1 MERVKVPSYWKKIL
15 LLGLVLIAVG
25 SFFIFDL
32 QQYLTLEYFNH
43 SQAKI
48 SSYVS
53 ENRIAA
59 MLIFFLIYILVT
71 GLSLPGALIMTLVA
85 GALFGL
91 LWGTVLVSFAS
102 SIGASLAFIISRTL
116 LHDFIQER
124 YKKRLKVINEGVRKD
139 GAFYLFTLRLIPI
152 FPFFIINVVMA
163 LTPIRLLTFY
173 LVSQVG
179 MLPGTLVYVN
189 AGTQL
194 AQIDSISSIL
204 SPGLLT
210 AFVLLGL
217 FPYLAKGLVNFV
229 NRQRVY
235 KNYKKPDQFD
245 YNLIVI
251 GAGSAGLVAA
261 YIASAV
267 KARVLLI
274 EKHKMGGDCLNTGC
288 VPSKALIR
296 SSRFLADTH
305 RAEDFGF
312 KPVNA
317 SFDFAE
323 IMQRVQTVIRKIEP
337 HDSVE
342 RYTELGVEC
351 LAGEAEI
358 VSPWEVRV
366 NDRIITTRSIIIA
379 TGAGPFIPPIDGIEQ
394 IQYYTSD
401 NIWEL
406 RELPERLVVLGGGPI
421 GCELA
426 QCFAT
431 FGSKVTLVEMVP
443 RLLSLEDV
451 EVSRLVRESFEN
463 AGIDVLLEHKAVK
476 IKRDGASKVLCCEH
490 IDQSVEVE
498 FDAILV
504 AVGRKANT
512 EGYGLERLGIPL
524 TRQGTIETNEYMQT
538 RYHNILACGDV
549 AGPFQFTHTAAH
561 QAWYASVNALFGNLK
576 KFRAD
581 YSVIPRATFTD
592 PEVASVG
599 INELEAKEQNI
610 DYEVTRYEL
619 DDLDRAIAD
628 SADRGL
634 IKVLTVPGKDRILGV
649 TIVGEHAADL
659 IIEYITAMKNDI
671 GLNRI
676 LGTIHIYPTL
686 SEANKFAAGNW
697 KKQHAPE
704 KLLRWI
710 KIYHDWMRS

>member
-1 MERVKVPSYWKKIL
+1 MPFYWKKIL
-15 LLGLVLIAVG
+15 LLGLVLIAVA

-43 SQAKI
+43 SQAEI

-124 YKKRLKVINEGVRKD
+124 YKKRLNTINEGIRKD

-194 AQIDSISSIL
+194 AQIDSVSSIL

-217 FPYLAKGLVNFV
+217 FPYLAKGLVNFI

-296 SSRFLADTH
+296 SSRFLADIH

-358 VSPWEVRV
+358 MSPWEVRI
-366 NDRIITTRSIIIA
+366 NDQIITTKSIIIA
-379 TGAGPFIPPIDGIEQ
+379 AGAGPFIPPIDGIEQ
-394 IQYYTSD
+394 IHYYTSD
-401 NIWEL
+401 NIWEI

-431 FGSKVTLVEMVP
+431 FGSKVTLVEMAA
-443 RLLSLEDV
+443 RLLSLEDE
-451 EVSRLVRESFEN
+451 EVSSMILNSFEN
-463 AGIDVLLEHKAVK
+463 DGVDVRLEYKAVK
-476 IKRDGASKVLCCEH
+476 IKQDSARKILCCDH
-490 IDQSVEVE
+490 IDRSVEIE

-512 EGYGLERLGIPL
+512 EGYGLERLGIRL
-524 TRQGTIETNEYMQT
+524 TRQGTIEINKYMQT
-538 RYHNILACGDV
+538 CYPNILACGDV

-576 KFRAD
+576 KFRVD
-581 YSVIPRATFTD
+581 YSVIPRATFTE

-634 IKVLTVPGKDRILGV
+634 IKLLTVPGKDRILGV

-710 KIYHDWMRS
+710 KTYHDWMRS

>member
-1 MERVKVPSYWKKIL
+1 
-15 LLGLVLIAVG
+15 
-25 SFFIFDL
+25 
-32 QQYLTLEYFNH
+32 
-43 SQAKI
+43 
-48 SSYVS
+48 
-53 ENRIAA
+53 
-59 MLIFFLIYILVT
+59 
-71 GLSLPGALIMTLVA
+71 
-85 GALFGL
+85 
-91 LWGTVLVSFAS
+91 
-102 SIGASLAFIISRTL
+102 
-116 LHDFIQER
+116 
-124 YKKRLKVINEGVRKD
+124 
-139 GAFYLFTLRLIPI
+139 
-152 FPFFIINVVMA
+152 
-163 LTPIRLLTFY
+163 
-173 LVSQVG
+173 
-179 MLPGTLVYVN
+179 
-189 AGTQL
+189 
-194 AQIDSISSIL
+194 
-204 SPGLLT
+204 
-210 AFVLLGL
+210 
-217 FPYLAKGLVNFV
+217 
-229 NRQRVY
+229 
-235 KNYKKPDQFD
+235 
-245 YNLIVI
+245 
-251 GAGSAGLVAA
+251 VAA

-366 NDRIITTRSIIIA
+366 NDRIITTRSMIIA
-379 TGAGPFIPPIDGIEQ
+379 AGAGPFIPPIDGIEQ

-401 NIWEL
+401 NIWGL

-431 FGSKVTLVEMVP
+431 FGSKVTLVEMAP
-443 RLLSLEDV
+443 RLLSLEDE
-451 EVSRLVRESFEN
+451 EVSSMILESFEN
-463 AGIDVLLEHKAVK
+463 AGVDVRLGHKAVK
-476 IKRDGASKVLCCEH
+476 IKQNSERKILCCEH
-490 IDQSVEVE
+490 NDQSVEIE

-512 EGYGLERLGIPL
+512 EGYGLEHLGIRL
-524 TRQGTIETNEYMQT
+524 TRQGTIEINEYMQT
-538 RYHNILACGDV
+538 CYPNILACGDV

-610 DYEVTRYEL
+610 DYEVTRYGL

-659 IIEYITAMKNDI
+659 IIEYIAAMKNDI

-686 SEANKFAAGNW
+686 SEANKFVAGNW

-710 KIYHDWMRS
+710 KTYHDWMRS

>member
-1 MERVKVPSYWKKIL
+1 MERDKVPSYWKKIL

-32 QQYLTLEYFNH
+32 QQYLTLEYFKH
-43 SQAKI
+43 SQAEI

-91 LWGTVLVSFAS
+91 LWGTILVSFAS

-194 AQIDSISSIL
+194 AQIDSVSSIV

-217 FPYLAKGLVNFV
+217 FPYLAKGLVNFI

-366 NDRIITTRSIIIA
+366 NDRIITTRSMIIA
-379 TGAGPFIPPIDGIEQ
+379 AGAGPFIPPIDGIEQ
-394 IQYYTSD
+394 IHYYTSD

-431 FGSKVTLVEMVP
+431 FGSKVTLVEMAP
-443 RLLSLEDV
+443 RLLSLEDE
-451 EVSRLVRESFEN
+451 EVSSMILDSFEN
-463 AGIDVLLEHKAVK
+463 AGVDVRLGHKAVK
-476 IKRDGASKVLCCEH
+476 IKQDDARKILCCEN
-490 IDQSVEVE
+490 IDQSVEIE

-512 EGYGLERLGIPL
+512 EGYGLESLGIRL
-524 TRQGTIETNEYMQT
+524 TRQGTIEINEYMQT
-538 RYHNILACGDV
+538 CYPNILACGDV

-599 INELEAKEQNI
+599 INELEAK
-610 DYEVTRYEL
+610 
-619 DDLDRAIAD
+619 
-628 SADRGL
+628 
-634 IKVLTVPGKDRILGV
+634 
-649 TIVGEHAADL
+649 
-659 IIEYITAMKNDI
+659 
-671 GLNRI
+671 
-676 LGTIHIYPTL
+676 
-686 SEANKFAAGNW
+686 
-697 KKQHAPE
+697 
-704 KLLRWI
+704 
-710 KIYHDWMRS
+710 

>member
-32 QQYLTLEYFNH
+32 QQYLTLEYFKH
-43 SQAKI
+43 SQAEI

-91 LWGTVLVSFAS
+91 LWGTILVSFAS

-194 AQIDSISSIL
+194 AQIDSVSSIV

-217 FPYLAKGLVNFV
+217 FPYLAKGLVNFI

-296 SSRFLADTH
+296 SSRFLADAH

-366 NDRIITTRSIIIA
+366 NDRIITTRSMIIA
-379 TGAGPFIPPIDGIEQ
+379 AGAGPFIPPIDGIEQ

-401 NIWEL
+401 NIWGL

-431 FGSKVTLVEMVP
+431 FGSKVTLVEMAP
-443 RLLSLEDV
+443 RLLSLEDE
-451 EVSRLVRESFEN
+451 EVSSMILESFEN
-463 AGIDVLLEHKAVK
+463 AGVDVRLGHKAVK
-476 IKRDGASKVLCCEH
+476 IKQNSERKILCCEH
-490 IDQSVEVE
+490 NDQSVEIE

-512 EGYGLERLGIPL
+512 EGYGLEHLGIRL
-524 TRQGTIETNEYMQT
+524 TRQGTIEINEYMQT
-538 RYHNILACGDV
+538 CYPNILACGDV

-610 DYEVTRYEL
+610 DYEITRYGL

-634 IKVLTVPGKDRILGV
+634 IKVLTVPRKDRILGV

-659 IIEYITAMKNDI
+659 IIEYITAMKNNI

-686 SEANKFAAGNW
+686 SEANKYAAGNW

-710 KIYHDWMRS
+710 KAYHDWMRS